1 MDWCHENVTPP
12 VKNRTFCKVPFPSCS
27 KSIIMVKRFH
37 VAILHLFSY
46 RSQMISNCGT
56 KRKVANKIQLS
67 VSLIFLQ
74 HFDVY
79 YCDLLLYR
87 PMVTWSLFFYMEK
100 EQNVVNGD
108 VICVSVSSNRSQ
120 VRTLRVG
127 FSLSYNYQYSA
138 VTVR

>member
-1 MDWCHENVTPP
+1 MDGCHENVTPP
-12 VKNRTFCKVPFPSCS
+12 VKNSTFYKVPCPSCS
-27 KSIIMVKRFH
+27 KSVITNRFH

-46 RSQMISNCGT
+46 RSQMISKCGT
-56 KRKVANKIQLS
+56 KRKVANEIQLS

-79 YCDLLLYR
+79 CDLLLYR
-87 PMVTWSLFFYMEK
+87 PMVTWSFFCYMEK
-100 EQNVVNGD
+100 EQNVINGD

>member
-1 MDWCHENVTPP
+1 
-12 VKNRTFCKVPFPSCS
+12 
-27 KSIIMVKRFH
+27 
-37 VAILHLFSY
+37 
-46 RSQMISNCGT
+46 MISKCGT

-120 VRTLRVG
+120 VRTLRVE
-127 FSLSYNYQYSA
+127 FSLSYNYQYST

>member
-27 KSIIMVKRFH
+27 KSIIIAKRFH
-37 VAILHLFSY
+37 VAILYLFSY
-46 RSQMISNCGT
+46 RSQMMSKCGT

-87 PMVTWSLFFYMEK
+87 PMVTWSLFFIWRKSKM
-100 EQNVVNGD
+100 
-108 VICVSVSSNRSQ
+108 SSMVMSFVCQ
-120 VRTLRVG
+120 CPLIG
-127 FSLSYNYQYSA
+127 HK
-138 VTVR
+138 

>member
-12 VKNRTFCKVPFPSCS
+12 VKNRTFYKVPFPSCS
-27 KSIIMVKRFH
+27 KSVIANRFH

-56 KRKVANKIQLS
+56 KKKVANEMQLS

-74 HFDVY
+74 HSDVY
-79 YCDLLLYR
+79 CHLLLYR
-87 PMVTWSLFFYMEK
+87 SMVTWSLFFYMEK

-120 VRTLRVG
+120 VRILRVG
-127 FSLSYNYQYSA
+127 FSLSYNYQYST

>member
-1 MDWCHENVTPP
+1 M
-12 VKNRTFCKVPFPSCS
+12 
-27 KSIIMVKRFH
+27 
-37 VAILHLFSY
+37 
-46 RSQMISNCGT
+46 
-56 KRKVANKIQLS
+56 QLS

-79 YCDLLLYR
+79 CDLLLYR
-87 PMVTWSLFFYMEK
+87 PMVTWNLFFYMKK

-120 VRTLRVG
+120 VRTLRVE
-127 FSLSYNYQYSA
+127 FSLSYNYQYST

>member
-1 MDWCHENVTPP
+1 
-12 VKNRTFCKVPFPSCS
+12 
-27 KSIIMVKRFH
+27 
-37 VAILHLFSY
+37 
-46 RSQMISNCGT
+46 MISKCGT

-79 YCDLLLYR
+79 CDLLLYR

-100 EQNVVNGD
+100 EQNVMNGV